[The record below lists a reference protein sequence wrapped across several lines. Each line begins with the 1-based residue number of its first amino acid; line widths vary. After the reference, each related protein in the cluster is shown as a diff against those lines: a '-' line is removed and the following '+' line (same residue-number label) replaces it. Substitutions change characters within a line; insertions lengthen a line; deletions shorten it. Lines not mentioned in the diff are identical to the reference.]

1 MVGYWDILGQR
12 TVIVFDAEMFQEV
25 AAKSEFGGRAVP
37 TSYHTMTKLEDKY
50 QQAMKK
56 KSNKIFS
63 AFSPGT

>member
-56 KSNKIFS
+56 KI
-63 AFSPGT
+63 